1 MGGRNK
7 NLPDDK
13 VLRCR
18 VTLNQQLMS
27 EQSKP
32 HTQSSNSSRALV
44 PTWTFKKVQETKDW
58 HVDKR
63 NTRRL
68 TDLLLRKKDWEFN
81 ENMRKK
87 ERQKS
92 CLMRLPTNLTAAHRI
107 SEVQI
112 RHSTFL
118 NLFLNTFL
126 FLSYRASYTTCS
138 QAYAQYLMTWW
149 KKWLWERNSIKLW

>member
-1 MGGRNK
+1 MHFKGTSSLKERGKKRNK

-13 VLRCR
+13 VWRCR

-32 HTQSSNSSRALV
+32 HTQSSNDPRALV

-68 TDLLLRKKDWEFN
+68 TDLLLRKKRSEFK
-81 ENMRKK
+81 NMRGKK
-87 ERQKS
+87 LQKS
-92 CLMRLPTNLTAAHRI
+92 CLMRLPANLTTAHRI
-107 SEVQI
+107 SAPHR
-112 RHSTFL
+112 RHPTLLIFEYIAVL
-118 NLFLNTFL
+118 VLQGKR
-126 FLSYRASYTTCS
+126 YATCRR
-138 QAYAQYLMTWW
+138 AYAQHMKSRKGL
-149 KKWLWERNSIKLW
+149 